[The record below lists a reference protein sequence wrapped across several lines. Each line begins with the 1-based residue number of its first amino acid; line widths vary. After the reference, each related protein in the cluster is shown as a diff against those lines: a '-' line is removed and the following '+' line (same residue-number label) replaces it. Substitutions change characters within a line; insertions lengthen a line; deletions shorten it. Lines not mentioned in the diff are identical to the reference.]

1 LIKEVKGLQKEHP
14 AGPVDMIL
22 DLIVRYHP
30 PVFRY
35 CYHMLR
41 HKQEAEDAVQDIFL
55 KVVQHSA
62 RLEEIRS
69 PSAWIYRVA
78 HHHCLN
84 LAAKKRLQRLLPVR
98 LLGISPT
105 VAEDSHSQAEE
116 AMAIAAMLARLNPA
130 ERSIMILRILEDKS
144 HEEIAVITGAS
155 PAAVRKKFER
165 AKNKL
170 RQACGPKEEDIH
182 EQEGISFI

>member
-1 LIKEVKGLQKEHP
+1 MLKEHP
-14 AGPVDMIL
+14 ARPEETVL
-22 DLIVRYHP
+22 DLIVRFHT
-30 PVFRY
+30 PVYRY

-62 RLEEIRS
+62 QLEEIRS

-98 LLGISPT
+98 LIGLSPT
-105 VAEDSHSQAEE
+105 VAEDSCSRADET
-116 AMAIAAMLARLNPA
+116 MAIESMLARLGPA

-170 RQACGPKEEDIH
+170 RQACGQKEEDIH
-182 EQEGISFI
+182 EQEGVSFI

>member
-1 LIKEVKGLQKEHP
+1 LQKEHP
-14 AGPVDMIL
+14 AGSEETL
-22 DLIVRYHP
+22 RDLIVRFHT

-62 RLEEIRS
+62 HWEEIHS

-98 LLGISPT
+98 LIGVQPT
-105 VAEDSHSQAEE
+105 VAEDSHSRAEE
-116 AMAIAAMLARLNPA
+116 AMAIDAMLARLSPA
-130 ERSIMILRILEDKS
+130 ERSIMILRILEDRS
-144 HEEIAVITGAS
+144 HEEIALITRAS

-170 RQACGPKEEDIH
+170 RQSCCKKEEEVHDP
-182 EQEGISFI
+182 EGVSFI